1 MTVIGFPTATAVEG
15 EGDVGPTFLPS
26 GKSVSGFHFGP
37 YGRIGETYK
46 RMMDWMAEKG
56 LRPAGKMWEVYLT
69 DPEKEKD
76 PERYMTKVFWLIE
89 E

>member
-1 MTVIGFPTATAVEG
+1 
-15 EGDVGPTFLPS
+15 
-26 GKSVSGFHFGP
+26 
-37 YGRIGETYK
+37 
-46 RMMDWMAEKG
+46 MMDWMAEKG

-69 DPEKEKD
+69 DPEKEN